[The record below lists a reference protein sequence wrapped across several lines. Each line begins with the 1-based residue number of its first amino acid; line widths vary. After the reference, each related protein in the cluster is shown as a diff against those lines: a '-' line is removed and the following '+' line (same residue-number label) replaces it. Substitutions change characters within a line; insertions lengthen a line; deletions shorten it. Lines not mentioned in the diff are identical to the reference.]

1 MRKGLQYV
9 HEKSGYPENLGTLFS
24 DEPHFVCGAVVK
36 PTGVS
41 KSSGS
46 EFDHAEYI
54 YIYVYI
60 IYNTRTMPHSC
71 GIGWRNTE
79 LPSICKLF

>member
-24 DEPHFVCGAVVK
+24 DEPHVVCGAVVK

-46 EFDHAEYI
+46 EFDHAEYTI
-54 YIYVYI
+54 HGLCRVLA
-60 IYNTRTMPHSC
+60 
-71 GIGWRNTE
+71 E
-79 LPSICKLF
+79 